1 MKIWKYLIITVS
13 AIANAIISLW
23 MGQQAY
29 SWFPVQASAE
39 SHLIDQLF
47 SFLVV
52 IGSFIFFGVAGAL
65 LYSVMFHRAAPNDTS
80 DGPPIEGNVT
90 VEVVWTVIPILLVV
104 WIASYSYQVYDQM
117 SIRGPMEMMHLHM
130 PKVIESAYA
139 APWDSKF
146 RRSKTPGLEPAIDTE
161 QPAIDT
167 QQPAID
173 TQQPIIDTNQPIDV
187 IARQWAWEFHYP
199 YKNVSSTELHIPANQ
214 RVHLALQS
222 EDVLHGFYIPAFRL
236 KQDII
241 PKRTIDFEFT
251 PIREGK
257 YRLMDSQFS
266 GTYFAAMD
274 ANVVVDSLE
283 DYQNWLKEAANK
295 EPAPAKN
302 QAAEEYAASQA
313 KPFQNGWQSVI
324 PHAPPVVNYSN

>member
-1 MKIWKYLIITVS
+1 MKYLILTVS
-13 AIANAIISLW
+13 AIANALISLW
-23 MGQQAY
+23 IGQQAY
-29 SWFPVQASAE
+29 SWFPVQAAAE

-52 IGSFIFFGVAGAL
+52 IGSFIFFGVTGAL
-65 LYSVMFHRAAPNDTS
+65 LYSVVFHRVALNDTS

-90 VEVVWTVIPILLVV
+90 LEVVWTVIPILLVV

-117 SIRGPMEMMHLHM
+117 SIRGPMEIMHLHM
-130 PKVIESAYA
+130 PKVMESAYA
-139 APWDSKF
+139 APWNF
-146 RRSKTPGLEPAIDTE
+146 NFNRNKTPVPIE
-161 QPAIDT
+161 
-167 QQPAID
+167 
-173 TQQPIIDTNQPIDV
+173 PIIDTDLSIDV

-214 RVHLALQS
+214 RVHLALKS

-283 DYQNWLKEAANK
+283 DYQNWLNVAANRK
-295 EPAPAKN
+295 PAPAKN
-302 QAAEEYAASQA
+302 QAAAEYAASQA

-324 PHAPPVVNYSN
+324 PAAPPVVNYSN

>member
-1 MKIWKYLIITVS
+1 MKYLILTVS
-13 AIANAIISLW
+13 AIANAIISFW

-52 IGSFIFFGVAGAL
+52 IGSFIFFGVTGAL
-65 LYSVMFHRAAPNDTS
+65 LYSILFHRVAANDTS

-139 APWDSKF
+139 APWDF
-146 RRSKTPGLEPAIDTE
+146 NRSQTPAPVE
-161 QPAIDT
+161 
-167 QQPAID
+167 
-173 TQQPIIDTNQPIDV
+173 PIIDTNQPIDV
-187 IARQWAWEFHYP
+187 IARQWAWEFRYP

-283 DYQNWLKEAANK
+283 DYQNWLKEAANT

-302 QAAEEYAASQA
+302 QAVEEYAASQA

-324 PHAPPVVNYSN
+324 PAAPPVVNYSN

>member
-1 MKIWKYLIITVS
+1 MKYLIITVS
-13 AIANAIISLW
+13 AIANAIISFW

-52 IGSFIFFGVAGAL
+52 IGSFIFFGVTGAL

-104 WIASYSYQVYDQM
+104 WIATYSYQVYDQM

-139 APWDSKF
+139 APWDF
-146 RRSKTPGLEPAIDTE
+146 NRSQTPAPVE
-161 QPAIDT
+161 
-167 QQPAID
+167 
-173 TQQPIIDTNQPIDV
+173 PIIDTNQPIHV
-187 IARQWAWEFHYP
+187 IARQWAWEFRYP
-199 YKNVSSTELHIPANQ
+199 YKNVSSTELHIPANR
-214 RVHLALQS
+214 RVHLTLQS

-283 DYQNWLKEAANK
+283 DYQNWLKEAANT

-302 QAAEEYAASQA
+302 QAATEYAASQA

-324 PHAPPVVNYSN
+324 PAAPPVVNYSN

>member
-1 MKIWKYLIITVS
+1 MTIRKILALIVS
-13 AIANAIISLW
+13 ALALTIISLW
-23 MGQQAY
+23 MGQAAY
-29 SWFPVQASAE
+29 SWFPVQAAAE
-39 SHLIDQLF
+39 SPLIDQLF

-52 IGSFIFFGVAGAL
+52 IGSFIFFGVTGAL
-65 LYSVMFHRAAPNDTS
+65 LYSVLFHRVAPNDIS
-80 DGPPIEGNVT
+80 DGPPIEGNIT
-90 VEVVWTVIPILLVV
+90 LEVVWTAIPIVLVI
-104 WIASYSYQVYDQM
+104 WIASYSYQIYDQM
-117 SIRGPMEMMHLHM
+117 SIRGPMEMHLHM
-130 PKVIESAYA
+130 PRAIESAYA
-139 APWDSKF
+139 APWYRFNERNKRNKHNNSTPIPDS
-146 RRSKTPGLEPAIDTE
+146 TPIPVVEPAIDT
-161 QPAIDT
+161 DK
-167 QQPAID
+167 
-173 TQQPIIDTNQPIDV
+173 PIDV

-266 GTYFAAMD
+266 GTYFAAME

-283 DYQNWLKEAANK
+283 DYKNWLKEAANRK
-295 EPAPAKN
+295 PAPAKN
-302 QAAEEYAASQA
+302 QAAAEYAASQA

-324 PHAPPVVNYSN
+324 PAAPPVVNYSN